1 VARELHRI
9 EFLIPEIHQTQLNP
23 IPRTKITGP
32 GASFKWREKVPFSH
46 SVYLRLAL
54 SAVLQAN
61 EALVATRARVQS
73 FVVAHASP
81 KDLAWLSR
89 TIADYK
95 NFPLYTPPSEALKM
109 ELLLR
114 LDTLPPSLAIARGAL
129 DNGWLPS
136 RLANPEGPEFGRW
149 TLGRVTAAEI
159 DSKGFHQ
166 PRAALEAYMHYLN
179 TDLGSLQCAPRG
191 RL

>member
-1 VARELHRI
+1 M
-9 EFLIPEIHQTQLNP
+9 
-23 IPRTKITGP
+23 
-32 GASFKWREKVPFSH
+32 
-46 SVYLRLAL
+46 
-54 SAVLQAN
+54 
-61 EALVATRARVQS
+61 
-73 FVVAHASP
+73 
-81 KDLAWLSR
+81 
-89 TIADYK
+89 
-95 NFPLYTPPSEALKM
+95 YTTPSEALKT

-179 TDLGSLQCAPRG
+179 TDLGFSPMRAAQAALSAEG
-191 RL
+191 RLLDGQALAVYLAPALSRQAT